1 MFARSNCDPFIAL
14 SSPCGKL
21 PHRHLRRT
29 LGVPRHPLL
38 GHRSSAASRIF
49 LNSGLGA
56 LRPRE
61 RLCLVPC
68 RRSRA
73 SVFAAIPVPEPQAK
87 LRQSSCPNHHLAKFL
102 SSTQA
107 CGSPDSRYVN
117 QSLSKSC
124 AAPVLKQTRRDPA
137 PRAPKSATKLRINPS
152 EGAPRRE
159 KRKRAAIGGSDRSV
173 STMKFFT
180 GCVAAAALVL
190 AASAGHAQVPASGI
204 ARGAV
209 IAVSD
214 FDAPYAPEAVP
225 PSPRYGYGYGYEER
239 SPALVL
245 LPSTEVY
252 AVLRENG
259 FLPLGI
265 PRLRGSVYTIA
276 VIDRRGDDGRL
287 VIDARDGRIIRFMPA
302 ADAYGMAP
310 AYDERAVA
318 PYGPQSALPPP
329 TAIRSG
335 PPRPPAPIPHVASR
349 AVPLPKAAPRRAETP
364 VAAAKPA
371 APVAQ
376 QAQAPQAQPSQQAAA
391 VQAKPAEAAAPTIGQ
406 ANPAATILP
415 TQEMPAVQ
423 GLD

>member
-1 MFARSNCDPFIAL
+1 
-14 SSPCGKL
+14 
-21 PHRHLRRT
+21 
-29 LGVPRHPLL
+29 
-38 GHRSSAASRIF
+38 
-49 LNSGLGA
+49 
-56 LRPRE
+56 
-61 RLCLVPC
+61 
-68 RRSRA
+68 
-73 SVFAAIPVPEPQAK
+73 
-87 LRQSSCPNHHLAKFL
+87 
-102 SSTQA
+102 
-107 CGSPDSRYVN
+107 
-117 QSLSKSC
+117 
-124 AAPVLKQTRRDPA
+124 
-137 PRAPKSATKLRINPS
+137 
-152 EGAPRRE
+152 
-159 KRKRAAIGGSDRSV
+159 
-173 STMKFFT
+173 MKFFT
-180 GCVAAAALVL
+180 RSVAAAALVL
-190 AASAGHAQVPASGI
+190 VASAGHAQVPASGI
-204 ARGAV
+204 ASGAV

-214 FDAPYAPEAVP
+214 FDGPYAPPEVAP
-225 PSPRYGYGYGYEER
+225 PPPRYGYGYGYEEHGPA
-239 SPALVL
+239 PAL
-245 LPSTEVY
+245 LPATEVY

-259 FLPLGI
+259 FSPLGI

-371 APVAQ
+371 EPVAQ

-391 VQAKPAEAAAPTIGQ
+391 AQAKPADAAPQAAVPTVGQ
-406 ANPAATILP
+406 AKPAPTILP
-415 TQEMPAVQ
+415 TQDMPAAQ